1 MADTPN
7 LYEEL
12 KDALQ
17 EFKDFL
23 DTNVPV
29 IKDAILALGGMFPKL
44 KDLIQ
49 QLIVLMTDLK
59 KEIENLD
66 VSAVPGLEELAK
78 FTAGVTTLLT
88 TAKALLP
95 DQGDQI
101 DDVLGAVN
109 VVGSLPSLEELK
121 GEITTLIDQI
131 VVHLTT
137 LKG

>member
-7 LYEEL
+7 LYQEL

-23 DTNVPV
+23 DDNVPK
-29 IKDAILALGGMFPKL
+29 IKDAILALGSMFPKL
-44 KDLIQ
+44 KELIG
-49 QLIVLMTDLK
+49 QLIDLMGDLK
-59 KEIENLD
+59 EEIDKLD
-66 VSAVPGLEELAK
+66 VTAVPGLEELSK

-88 TAKALLP
+88 TAKSLLP
-95 DQGDQI
+95 DKAGTIDQ
-101 DDVLGAVN
+101 VLGAVN
-109 VVGSLPSLEELK
+109 VVGSLPSLGDVK
-121 GEITTLIDQI
+121 DEIKTLIDAI